1 MMFSFQYPNS
11 KCVHCHLNDLIENIY
26 QFNLKS
32 NLLLQIRSLTLANK
46 VLETIKSKIKKRNTG
61 GSLQ

>member
-1 MMFSFQYPNS
+1 MMFGFQYPNS
-11 KCVHCHLNDLIENIY
+11 KCVQFHLNDLIENIY

>member
-1 MMFSFQYPNS
+1 MMFGFQYPNS
-11 KCVHCHLNDLIENIY
+11 KCIPNLNDLIENIY

>member
-1 MMFSFQYPNS
+1 MHIYIYLFIY
-11 KCVHCHLNDLIENIY
+11 LY

-32 NLLLQIRSLTLANK
+32 NLLLQIKSLTLANK